1 MECFYTRLALSKY
14 FSPVNVDDTY
24 NIAKHYFVQTGYENL
39 SVPRRQ
45 NSESPLFPGP
55 CEFVRHLE
63 EVDHHMLRQA
73 AKRSCAAL
81 ADIRFIG
88 TDDDNAIY
96 NAILS
101 ECNSMTFHILGLE
114 HTKKN
119 ISDKLKD
126 LNFPNCQTKK
136 NNEWHFYWSLQLLRC
151 QHLRKQTDR
160 IKREMAWNR
169 SYNPVHNILA
179 LFNNLAQ
186 VRIAICKTILDIYL
200 A

>member
-126 LNFPNCQTKK
+126 LKFPNCQAKK
-136 NNEWHFYWSLQLLRC
+136 IMNDIF
-151 QHLRKQTDR
+151 TDLCNCSDVNTYENKLTELKER
-160 IKREMAWNR
+160 WLEIEA
-169 SYNPVHNILA
+169 
-179 LFNNLAQ
+179 
-186 VRIAICKTILDIYL
+186 TILFIIFWRFL
-200 A
+200 II